1 MSPSN
6 IPLCVGIWIP
16 HLMGLY
22 KVPWAYISPLPNG
35 IAYQSVRLVLHRSPG
50 YCRFR
55 HQCICLLA
63 HVLTSSNFIR
73 MRQKCDDVNSPTCDN
88 MRVAGGSARSISGD
102 VAKCTSGFVDDVVFA
117 HINHAYA
124 TQNRCIYILKVTLQ
138 EQHRSRTQL
147 TATIA

>member
-1 MSPSN
+1 
-6 IPLCVGIWIP
+6 
-16 HLMGLY
+16 
-22 KVPWAYISPLPNG
+22 
-35 IAYQSVRLVLHRSPG
+35 
-50 YCRFR
+50 
-55 HQCICLLA
+55 
-63 HVLTSSNFIR
+63 

-88 MRVAGGSARSISGD
+88 MRVAGGSAHSISGD